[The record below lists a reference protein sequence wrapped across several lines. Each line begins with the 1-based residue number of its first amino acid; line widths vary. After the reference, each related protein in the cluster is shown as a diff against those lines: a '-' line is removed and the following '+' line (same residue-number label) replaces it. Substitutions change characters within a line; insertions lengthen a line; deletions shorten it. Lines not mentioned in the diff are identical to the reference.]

1 MPRKQAQRKA
11 AAAALPCTIESPT
24 ALGKLCA
31 AALMAALE
39 LDRVVPSE
47 ATRSHGAASL
57 YFHGIPPVNTEIQ
70 GENRPI
76 LPMTGAI
83 ERWLHV
89 AVDLRAT
96 GGLWHVRHV
105 SVGLFK
111 GDLAAPSKRPLLRA
125 EWMMTAGPEPT
136 GHAQPHWHVLGAAE
150 ADDGQGGFAEF
161 VAASSEGFGGFLGR
175 YSPESPDDVD
185 IEMESANAFHH
196 FHYAMVSDWH
206 RVPSTGAQ
214 HDLDDQQALA
224 AWLKGCVSY
233 IRQQLAHI
241 DRKAKA
247 GGTAGP

>member
-11 AAAALPCTIESPT
+11 AATALPCTIESPT

-31 AALMAALE
+31 AALTAALE

-47 ATRSHGAASL
+47 VTRSYGAASL
-57 YFHGIPPVNTEIQ
+57 YFHGIPPVNAEIE

-105 SVGLFK
+105 SVGLLK

-125 EWMMTAGPEPT
+125 EWMMTTEPENA

-150 ADDGQGGFAEF
+150 ADDGQDGFAEF
-161 VAASSEGFGGFLGR
+161 VAASSAGFGDFLGR
-175 YSPESPDDVD
+175 SSPESPDDD
-185 IEMESANAFHH
+185 IEKESANAFHH

-206 RVPSTGAQ
+206 CVPSTGAQ
-214 HDLDDQQALA
+214 HALDDQQALA

-247 GGTAGP
+247 RGVVSP